1 MTTGEARDVR
11 EESPP
16 LESIQCRNGGGDMA
30 FRPHRERP
38 AA

>member
-1 MTTGEARDVR
+1 MTTRETRDVR
-11 EESPP
+11 EEGPS
-16 LESIQCRNGGGDMA
+16 LESIQGGDGGGDVA